1 MSELRREQPPVIPV
15 DRIEIPEVRQTKL
28 DNDVP
33 VYLIESG
40 TEDVIRI
47 EFTFNAGQFMERLP
61 LLASTTNMMLK
72 EGTENYTSQELSRTL
87 DFYGAFLHLSFEKD
101 RAGLVIF
108 CLSKYV
114 DKILEFCHEMLFRPT
129 FPAAELDILL
139 KKRLQWYQ
147 INREKVQNVAIDQFF
162 DSIFGKNHPYGRQVN
177 EKDFSRINAANLT
190 SFHADHYRLD
200 DLAIIISGKV
210 PEGIAE
216 KLNDA
221 FGAMSQPLKV
231 DIIDEPVIA
240 GSTEKKIHID
250 KAGAVQSA
258 VRIGSLTIN
267 KIHPDY
273 QGLKIVDSILGGYF
287 GSRLMK
293 NIREEKGYTYGIR
306 SAVSSLSASGY
317 LIIATEVGNE
327 YLENTLTEIYREI
340 RILQTELISPEELEI
355 VRNYMS
361 GELLRMFDG
370 PFAVAES
377 FRGAW
382 EFGLDNDYYQRFL
395 RKIKTIDPEEIRS
408 LANRYYDI
416 NNLHEITVGVR

>member
-33 VYLIESG
+33 VFLIESG

-47 EFTFNAGQFMERLP
+47 EFTFNAGQLMERLP

-72 EGTENYTSQELSRTL
+72 EGTAHYTSNELSRTL

-114 DKILEFCHEMLFRPT
+114 DKILELCLEMLFYPT
-129 FPAAELDILL
+129 FPANELDILL

-162 DSIFGKNHPYGRQVN
+162 ESIFGKNHPYGRQVN
-177 EKDFSRINAANLT
+177 IKDFSGINAANLA

-200 DLAIIISGKV
+200 DLAVIISGKI
-210 PEGIAE
+210 PAGITE
-216 KLNDA
+216 KLNDN
-221 FGAMSQPLKV
+221 FGSMSQPLKV
-231 DIIDEPVIA
+231 DITDELRIT
-240 GSTEKKIHID
+240 GSEERKIHIQ
-250 KAGAVQSA
+250 KPGAVQSA
-258 VRIGSLTIN
+258 IRIGSVTIN
-267 KIHPDY
+267 KKHSDY
-273 QGLKIVDSILGGYF
+273 QGLKVVDSILGGYF

-306 SAVSSLSASGY
+306 SSVSSLSGSGY
-317 LIIATEVGNE
+317 LLISTEVGNE
-327 YLENTLTEIYREI
+327 YLENTLNEIYKEI
-340 RILQTELISPEELEI
+340 SILQNKLISPEELEI

-377 FRGAW
+377 FRAAW
-382 EFGLDNDYYQRFL
+382 EFGLDTDYYQRFL
-395 RKIKTIDPEEIRS
+395 RRIKTIDPDEIKS
-408 LANRYYDI
+408 LANRYYNI
-416 NNLHEITVGVR
+416 ENLVEVTVGVK